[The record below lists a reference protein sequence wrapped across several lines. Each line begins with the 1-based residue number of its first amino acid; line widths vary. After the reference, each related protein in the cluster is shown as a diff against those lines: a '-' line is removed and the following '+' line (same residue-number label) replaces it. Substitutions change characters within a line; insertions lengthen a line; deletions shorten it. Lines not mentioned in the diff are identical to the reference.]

1 MVSKLQ
7 EFQAQF
13 FQILGFAFMTPIG
26 NFFLRIPDM
35 NISDIN
41 LKVLLYIIV
50 SCVFVIIGIILN
62 IKGMEYL
69 EERGKQWI
77 Q

>member
-13 FQILGFAFMTPIG
+13 FQIAGFACMTPIG
-26 NFFLRIPDM
+26 KIFLNILDLELKDLSIKFFIYSL
-35 NISDIN
+35 
-41 LKVLLYIIV
+41 V
-50 SCVFVIIGIILN
+50 SVFLFCIGIILN

-69 EERGKQWI
+69 EEREVKWI